1 MVLAGHVVLKRERD
15 RPLHGGN
22 PWIFSRAIDR
32 VEPSELG
39 SGSPVRILDWTGE
52 SLGYG
57 YYNPATTIAV
67 RVLSWNDRVAPE
79 QLIPHRI
86 GQAIALRKRVIG
98 SETNCYRLVHGDG
111 DGLSGLVVDR
121 YVDVLVIQ
129 ILTAGMELVRDE
141 VVRCL
146 LVNPGARVIF
156 ERSQGA
162 VRREEGLKNRCGLI
176 FGEGNGSVIGTENGV
191 ALAIDYQSGQ
201 KTGYFLDQRENRRL
215 FGTLARGARVLDAYC
230 YSGGFALASL
240 QGGAQKVTAV
250 DSSAEALSSMRVN
263 LKLNGF
269 DPSRVEIIRDDS
281 ARFLAETSE
290 RFDLISLDPPPFARR
305 HQDAQRAQRK
315 YLELNALAMRALAPR
330 GHLMTFSCST
340 HCPGPDFI
348 RALKL
353 AQTKAK
359 MSLRELTILGPGA
372 DHPALLGHPEG
383 SYLTGALLADLV

>member
-1 MVLAGHVVLKRERD
+1 MVLAGRVVLKRERD
-15 RPLHGGN
+15 RPLQGGN
-22 PWIFSRAIDR
+22 PWIFSRAIER

-39 SGSPVRILDWTGE
+39 KGSPVRILDWSGE

-67 RVLSWNDRVAPE
+67 RILSWNDRVAPE

-86 GQAIALRKRVIG
+86 EQALALRRRVIG
-98 SETNCYRLVHGDG
+98 SETNCYRLIHGDG

-121 YVDVLVIQ
+121 YVDVLVVQ
-129 ILTAGMELVRDE
+129 ILTAGMELVREE

-146 LVNPGARVIF
+146 RFNPGGRAIF

-162 VRREEGLKNRCGLI
+162 VRREEGLKDRCGLLY
-176 FGEGNGSVIGTENGV
+176 GEGNGSVIGTENGV

-215 FGTLARGARVLDAYC
+215 FGTLAQGARVLDAYC
-230 YSGGFALASL
+230 YCGGFALSAL
-240 QGGAQKVTAV
+240 QGGAKKVTAV
-250 DSSAEALSSMRVN
+250 DTSAEALSSMRTN
-263 LKLNGF
+263 LELNGF
-269 DPSRVEIIRDDS
+269 DPSRVEIIRCDS
-281 ARFLAETSE
+281 ARFLADTNE

-315 YLELNALAMRALAPR
+315 YVELNALAMRALAPG

-340 HCPGPDFI
+340 HFRGADFI
-348 RALKL
+348 RALHH

-359 MSLRELTILGPGA
+359 IRLRELAMLGPGA

-383 SYLTGALLADLV
+383 NYLTGALLADLL